1 MATTIMVGIMGTMAC
16 IGRTH
21 PSIITKPPTQT
32 LGTIGPTQDSTITPA
47 TISLGGPLPAATLG
61 TMQPAGNL
69 RSK

>member
-1 MATTIMVGIMGTMAC
+1 MATTIMVEIMGTMAC

-21 PSIITKPPTQT
+21 PSTITKPATQT
-32 LGTIGPTQDSTITPA
+32 LVTIVLTQDSTITPA
-47 TISLGGPLPAATLG
+47 TISSGGPLQAVTLG